1 MEDKRITAEDL
12 EAVLQADIKALAEKM
27 ATAINKA
34 KAGRIIAD
42 SEELVRDAHAEFR
55 QQAYQRAL
63 DLLQNKA
70 MQEDFS
76 PSKDPAADPMEEQG
90 SSENHPHDGKRAS
103 GV

>member
-1 MEDKRITAEDL
+1 MEGNRITAEQL

-27 ATAINKA
+27 AAAINKA

-76 PSKDPAADPMEEQG
+76 PSEDSATDQMEEQG
-90 SSENHPHDGKRAS
+90 APEDHPHDGQRAS
-103 GV
+103 

>member
-1 MEDKRITAEDL
+1 MEDKRITAEEL

-27 ATAINKA
+27 AAAINKA

-76 PSKDPAADPMEEQG
+76 PSQDPAADQMGE
-90 SSENHPHDGKRAS
+90 
-103 GV
+103 